1 MITWPAGTHRDYWPC
16 SARNILVLPYICA
29 KSLKKMIVRKATRND
44 LPAIIKMLTEDVLG
58 ATRETYADPLPESYY
73 KAFDIID
80 RDPAQELIVVEDEGG
95 DIIGT
100 LQLTHIQYLLYKGG
114 LRTLVEGVHIRKDQR
129 GKKIGEKL
137 LTWAINRAKEKGA
150 HIVQLTSDNR
160 RADAI
165 RFYERLGFKDSHA
178 GMKLHL

>member
-1 MITWPAGTHRDYWPC
+1 MTI
-16 SARNILVLPYICA
+16 
-29 KSLKKMIVRKATRND
+29 RKATRND
-44 LPAIIKMLTEDVLG
+44 IPSIVKMLTEDPIS

-73 KAFDIID
+73 KAFEIID
-80 RDPAQELIVVEDEGG
+80 QDPSQELVVVEETPD

-114 LRTLVEGVHIRKDQR
+114 IRTLVEGVHIRKDQR